1 MSVKEATKKL
11 VSTPLARQ
19 GVFGFFWGLAH
30 MVDTFR
36 QPNRIEDISLESAV
50 HILVFGLAVW
60 LMMGPTKTERLALMA
75 GANMI
80 EVIIAMPIMPN
91 HKMIGFMADTAI
103 LLSLTVYAF
112 SKRREI
118 SNWFT
123 DSEPFLRLAL
133 FVTYGSATI
142 AKLNSGWFNTE
153 YSCAVTMPAREFA
166 FLDDLLGIQ
175 IPWSSMWFMPFVVGG
190 AELLIWLL
198 PLFAKTRPYVLVLA
212 VGFHTMLSLTPV
224 SQGLGFSFW
233 LFALLVLYLP
243 DNAHQEI
250 FDRGKR
256 FMAAVAKR
264 DLVQFLAY
272 GFLTICGYLL
282 YISFLGYDETA
293 GDLLG
298 FTRWIPSLILLLF
311 IGGVIALSSIKHR
324 NAPQVKP
331 PIAVPTV
338 FHWALLAVVVFN
350 SVAAYIG
357 VKTYATMTMFSNLQ
371 MKNVYSNHLIIPRI
385 PVDMMGD
392 DKVTVLEVAYFG
404 SSEQERFQV
413 GRQRNQLL
421 QNDGV
426 DQFITWHELRREM
439 SEIPFAAIVYERGGE
454 VFALDRADEQPELVT
469 LDPIL
474 HKLIGFRPITT
485 NPECLW

>member
-36 QPNRIEDISLESAV
+36 QPNRIDDISLESAV

-60 LMMGPTKTERLALMA
+60 LMMGPTKTDRLALMA
-75 GANMI
+75 GANVI
-80 EVIIAMPIMPN
+80 EAIIAMPIMPN
-91 HKMIGFMADTAI
+91 HKMIGFMADAAI

-112 SKRREI
+112 SKRRDI
-118 SNWFT
+118 SNWFQ

-133 FVTYGSATI
+133 FVTYGSATV
-142 AKLNSGWFNTE
+142 AKLNSGWFDLE

-166 FLDDLLGIQ
+166 FLDTVLGIQ
-175 IPWSSMWFMPFVVGG
+175 IPWSTMWIMPFLVAG

-198 PLFAKTRPYVLVLA
+198 PLFTKTRPYVLPLA
-212 VGFHTMLSLTPV
+212 VAFHTMLSLTPV

-233 LFALLVLYLP
+233 LFALLILYLP
-243 DNAHQEI
+243 DDAHQEI
-250 FDRGKR
+250 FERGKR
-256 FMAAVAKR
+256 FMTAVAKR
-264 DLVQFLAY
+264 DMVQFVTY
-272 GFLTICGYLL
+272 GFLAICGYLL
-282 YISFLGYDETA
+282 YISFLGFDETV

-311 IGGVIALSSIKHR
+311 IGAVIALMSLKHR
-324 NAPQVKP
+324 NATQVKP
-331 PIAVPTV
+331 PIGVPTL
-338 FHWALLAVVVFN
+338 FHWLLLAVVAAN

-371 MKNVYSNHLIIPRI
+371 MKNGYANHLVIPRI

-392 DKVTVLEVAYFG
+392 DKVVILDVNYAG
-404 SSEQERFQV
+404 SSDLERFEV
-413 GRQRNQLL
+413 GKKRGRLL

-426 DQFITWHELRREM
+426 RQFITWHELRREM
-439 SEIPFAAIVYERGGE
+439 SEIPFAAIAYERGGQT
-454 VFALDRADEQPELVT
+454 FAFTRADELPELVT

-474 HKLIGFRPITT
+474 HQLIGFRPITT
-485 NPECLW
+485 QPECLW

>member
-1 MSVKEATKKL
+1 MSVKEAAKRL

-36 QPNRIEDISLESAV
+36 QPNRIDDISIEAAV

-75 GANMI
+75 GANAI
-80 EVIIAMPIMPN
+80 EAIIAMPIMPN
-91 HKMIGFMADTAI
+91 HKMIGFMADAAI
-103 LLSLTVYAF
+103 LLSLAVYAF
-112 SKRREI
+112 SKRRDI
-118 SNWFT
+118 SNWFSA
-123 DSEPFLRLAL
+123 SEPFLRLAL

-142 AKLNSGWFNTE
+142 SKLNSGWFNLE

-166 FLDDLLGIQ
+166 FLDGLLGFE
-175 IPWSSMWFMPFVVGG
+175 IPWSTLWIMPILVAGS
-190 AELLIWLL
+190 ELLIWLL
-198 PLFAKTRPYVLVLA
+198 PLFAKTRPYALVLA

-243 DNAHQEI
+243 DAAHQEI

-256 FMAAVAKR
+256 FMAAAAKR

-272 GFLTICGYLL
+272 GFLAICGYLL

-311 IGGVIALSSIKHR
+311 IGGVIAVSSIKHR
-324 NAPQVKP
+324 NAVQVKP
-331 PIAVPTV
+331 PIGVPTL
-338 FHWALLAVVVFN
+338 FHWLLLAVVVAN
-350 SVAAYIG
+350 SLAAYVG
-357 VKTYATMTMFSNLQ
+357 VKTYATMTMFSNLS
-371 MKNVYSNHLIIPRI
+371 MKNGNANHLIIPRI
-385 PVDMMGD
+385 PIDMIGD
-392 DKVTVLEVAYFG
+392 DKVAVIDINYAGT
-404 SSEQERFQV
+404 SEAERFEI
-413 GRQRNQLL
+413 GRKRGRLM

-426 DQFITWHELRREM
+426 DQYIIWHELRREM
-439 SEIPFAAIVYERGGE
+439 SEIPFAAIVYERNGE
-454 VFALDRADEQPELVT
+454 TFVLERADEQPELVT

-474 HKLIGFRPITT
+474 HKLIGFRAWTV
-485 NPECLW
+485 NPDCLW